1 MLKNTLRTL
10 VRSVFDKMKK
20 KLNLGCGNDYKEGW
34 VNLENKGEY
43 IDRKYKADKFHD
55 LNKYPYPFKSNEF
68 DLILASHLVEHL
80 EDPLRFFKEC
90 RRILS
95 ANGEL
100 TVVVPH
106 YTNPMAY
113 TPLHKTYW
121 SYKSMRHAANGLRLK
136 EVKLKFTPKYKLIEL
151 IAGKFPV
158 FYENTPLSIFPAKEI
173 EAVYCK

>member
-1 MLKNTLRTL
+1 MR
-10 VRSVFDKMKK
+10 K
-20 KLNLGCGNDYKEGW
+20 KLNLGCGNDYREGW
-34 VNLENKGEY
+34 VNLENTGGY
-43 IDRKYKADKFHD
+43 IEKKYKADVVHD

-68 DLILASHLVEHL
+68 DAILASHLVEHL
-80 EDPLRFFKEC
+80 DDPLRFFKEC

-100 TVVVPH
+100 TVIVPH

-121 SYKSMRHAANGLRLK
+121 SYKSMKHVANGLRIK
-136 EVKLKFTPKYKLIEL
+136 EVKLKFTPKYKLIEW
-151 IAGKFPV
+151 IARRFPV